1 MKEGKG
7 MTEKWK
13 QHISLGFLA
22 ISFLL
27 FAVSVLCYA
36 NETVQFYFIGVDAAR
51 NQGNVWQ
58 CGWPLILFTIFY
70 LCCWRYHPQYKSGD
84 PVRFFR
90 YEWAIMVTEHNA
102 SIINRA
108 LKRSIDSING
118 LVQFCGVYYYLQLY
132 LQNPL
137 PTGWILPAAIIF
149 ILVIMGIFCHQMV
162 KAKHEI

>member
-7 MTEKWK
+7 MTEKWE
-13 QHISLGFLA
+13 QRISLGFLA
-22 ISFLL
+22 ISFFL

-90 YEWAIMVTEHNA
+90 YEGPFSGDE
-102 SIINRA
+102 
-108 LKRSIDSING
+108 G
-118 LVQFCGVYYYLQLY
+118 
-132 LQNPL
+132 
-137 PTGWILPAAIIF
+137 PAR
-149 ILVIMGIFCHQMV
+149 LGGQPHLT
-162 KAKHEI
+162 